1 MSFLEKLKE
10 RAAEVAE
17 ETASKIKDRV
27 AEPEVAQKRIEICIA
42 CPSLIQ
48 ITKTCKECGCFMA
61 AKTKL
66 KNAECPL
73 KKW

>member
-10 RAAEVAE
+10 RATEVAE
-17 ETASKIKDRV
+17 AAAEKIKDNL
-27 AEPEVAQKRIEICIA
+27 AEPEVAQRRMEICIE
-42 CPSLIQ
+42 CPSLVQ
-48 ITKTCKECGCFMA
+48 LTKSCKECGCFMT

-66 KNAECPL
+66 KNVECPL